1 MMTDQDR
8 EGLIILLLQ
17 EGSTRHAIELYREET
32 SVSWEDAAE
41 AVADLSRRHGIPL
54 RRSRLVPWL
63 VAGLAALLGSALAF
77 QA

>member
-1 MMTDQDR
+1 MTDQDR

-32 SVSWEDAAE
+32 GVSWEDAVE
-41 AVADLSRRHGIPL
+41 AVGNLSRRHGIPM
-54 RRSRLVPWL
+54 RRNRLVPWL
-63 VAGLAALLGSALAF
+63 VAGMAALLGSALAF